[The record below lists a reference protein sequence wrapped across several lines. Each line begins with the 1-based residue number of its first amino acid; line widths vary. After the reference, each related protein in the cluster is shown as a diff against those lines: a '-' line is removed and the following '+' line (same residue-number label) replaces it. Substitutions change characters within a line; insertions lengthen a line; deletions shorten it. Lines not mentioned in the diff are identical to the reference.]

1 MAPSMTPPDVRER
14 WAKSLADFVQ
24 TKDFQTKLLQIGM
37 EQKYLP
43 AEETAEWLNSE
54 RKKWESVIVKN
65 NINAE

>member
-1 MAPSMTPPDVRER
+1 
-14 WAKSLADFVQ
+14 
-24 TKDFQTKLLQIGM
+24 M